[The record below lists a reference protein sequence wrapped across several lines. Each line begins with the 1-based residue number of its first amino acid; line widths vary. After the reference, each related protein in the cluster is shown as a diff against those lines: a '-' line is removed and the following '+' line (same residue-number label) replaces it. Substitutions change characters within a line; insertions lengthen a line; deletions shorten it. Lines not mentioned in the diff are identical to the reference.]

1 MLGGGPREAKRSNNN
16 KHVQGKKEKQLLK
29 KEKITRKNQGV
40 EMHVNYDAKVFII
53 TLNYYL
59 LVLPKN
65 SPKDRAS
72 VPTAEAAAAAA
83 VAGAEAFL

>member
-1 MLGGGPREAKRSNNN
+1 
-16 KHVQGKKEKQLLK
+16 
-29 KEKITRKNQGV
+29 
-40 EMHVNYDAKVFII
+40 MHVNYDAKVFII

-72 VPTAEAAAAAA
+72 VLQAEAAVA
-83 VAGAEAFL
+83 VAGAEALL